1 MMGLQSEVDEFR
13 MFCIVIVLLCLNAR
27 IGNVIDLH
35 RHAKFVCGRFHYPGQ
50 VENGELFGEL
60 VVNPALAFGGRVM
73 TGNLDTS
80 HGVPNVEE
88 AACLPALAV
97 DSERLADGCLHAE
110 TVQDGAEH
118 VVVVES
124 IDQRLIQ
131 RGFVRH
137 RSVNHALIEVCG
149 SNAPNLAGKHN
160 VVAVVHFREVIK
172 GPGLLREGNHILAAV
187 MFDGDVAFFDVDVG
201 RAIFAHGPQ
210 LDEMTIRR
218 KLTDGKQD
226 VQSPYNVIDLGENSM
241 LAVNHR
247 IGSGALL
254 REMNYRIR
262 FEGFERRSQKIVI
275 GNVADEQLDGL
286 TRNVLPDPDAVRQ
299 RTNRSQR
306 LRAKFMVPEPPQ
318 KVIKDGDRM
327 APLRQIESC
336 GPTAIAVP
344 TEHSNLHV
352 PSSGQACSRVS
363 FYGNPNPDPRSLDA
377 QPGKQGYAKKLLWTG
392 LPFFTCT
399 PRALQAGF

>member
-13 MFCIVIVLLCLNAR
+13 MFCIVIVLLGLNAR

-80 HGVPNVEE
+80 HGVSNVEE
-88 AACLPALAV
+88 AARLPALAV

-110 TVQDGAEH
+110 TVEDGAEH
-118 VVVVES
+118 VVIVEA
-124 IDQRLIQ
+124 IDQRFVE

-160 VVAVVHFREVIK
+160 VVAVVYFREVIK
-172 GPGLLREGNHILAAV
+172 GPWLLREGNHILAAV

-201 RAIFAHGPQ
+201 RAVFAHGPQ
-210 LDEMTIRR
+210 LDEMTIRQ

-254 REMNYRIR
+254 REVNYRLR
-262 FEGFERRSQKIVI
+262 FEGLECRNQKIVI
-275 GNVADEQLDGL
+275 GNIADEQLDGL
-286 TRNVLPDPDAVRQ
+286 TRSVLPDPDTVRQ

-306 LRAKFMVPEPPQ
+306 LCAKFMVPKAPQ
-318 KVIKDGDRM
+318 KVINDGDRM

-336 GPTAIAVP
+336 GPTAVPVP

-352 PSSGQACSRVS
+352 PSSGQTYIRVS
-363 FYGNPNPDPRSLDA
+363 TAIR
-377 QPGKQGYAKKLLWTG
+377 
-392 LPFFTCT
+392 T
-399 PRALQAGF
+399 PTHAP